1 LKPKLIA
8 LNLLLVVALVAIV
21 WQARIRW
28 NEAKIRHENNL
39 HVQVKT
45 APAPAF
51 SPTPKP
57 DGAQATKYAE
67 VATKDLFS
75 KDRNPDVV
83 IEPPKVEKP
92 KVMPPLP
99 VVYGVLGLP
108 SGTKAIMAEKAGGNS
123 KPVHAG
129 DTIGE
134 FRIASLDPQHVVFDW
149 DGKQISK
156 NIEDLMDR
164 SSGAPPPGGAASGSQ
179 AGSNTPP
186 PPPRPVAPTAA
197 AAPGAEVP
205 TAAGQSQ
212 RSCVPGDTSP
222 AGTVVDGY
230 RKNVTA
236 TPFGSIC
243 SWTKSQ

>member
-28 NEAKIRHENNL
+28 NEAQIKRENNL
-39 HVQVKT
+39 RVKVKP
-45 APAPAF
+45 APAPPF

-57 DGAQATKYAE
+57 DGAQATKYAD

-75 KDRNPDVV
+75 KDRNPNVV

-92 KVMPPLP
+92 KEMPPLP

-134 FRIASLDPQHVVFDW
+134 FKIASLDPQHVVFDW

-164 SSGAPPPGGAASGSQ
+164 SSGAPLPGGPANGAQTGGG
-179 AGSNTPP
+179 APP
-186 PPPRPVAPTAA
+186 PPPRPSAATAPPAPGQEIPTA
-197 AAPGAEVP
+197 P
-205 TAAGQSQ
+205 GQSQ

-230 RKNVTA
+230 RKNLTP

-243 SWTKSQ
+243 SWTRSQ

>member
-1 LKPKLIA
+1 MKPKLIA
-8 LNLLLVVALVAIV
+8 LNLLLLLALGAIL

-28 NEAKIRHENNL
+28 NNAKIRRENNL
-39 HVQVKT
+39 HVQVKPVPVPPST
-45 APAPAF
+45 PAP
-51 SPTPKP
+51 KP
-57 DGAQATKYAE
+57 GAAQATKYAE

-92 KVMPPLP
+92 KAMPPLP
-99 VVYGVLGLP
+99 IVYGVLGLP
-108 SGTKAIMAEKAGGNS
+108 SGTKALMAERAGAGS

-134 FRIASLDPQHVVFDW
+134 FKIASLDPQHVVFDW

-164 SSGAPPPGGAASGSQ
+164 SSAAPPPSVANGGQ
-179 AGSNTPP
+179 AGGNAAP
-186 PPPRPVAPTAA
+186 PPPRVAAPTAA
-197 AAPGAEVP
+197 AAPGQEVP

-230 RKNVTA
+230 RKNLTA

-243 SWTKSQ
+243 TWIKAQ